1 MSYLSF
7 SKSLISAQ
15 GLAASI
21 STLALMASAPLAFAL
36 DNDVD
41 AYDGSVLAGC
51 ANATPLTAAQ
61 TDGRFR
67 NIVAGRQQCIET
79 NARDNVV
86 SGGFHT
92 IGERAE
98 RNTVRGQQNTIGS
111 FSSGNFVDGFTNV
124 ITNGGGGS
132 FVFGDGNNVDGSSNN
147 ALGDDNTFGAGT
159 FHNTIVGEGNGV
171 SGNQTV
177 NNFIAGTNNTITASQ
192 VRNNFI
198 LGDRNTITGSLN
210 IGTNNFLSGTN
221 GSITGN
227 YNFVGGGN
235 GLAGPSVTGNNN
247 IVIGAG
253 ASSVVDDGVAIGL
266 NSAAT
271 LSIAAAQATWA
282 GGLVGSATL
291 TEGTDATGGE
301 FNIGI
306 VC

>member
-1 MSYLSF
+1 MTN
-7 SKSLISAQ
+7 SKTN
-15 GLAASI
+15 
-21 STLALMASAPLAFAL
+21 TLKALTLTASALSILCAAPTAFAQS
-36 DNDVD
+36 NDVD
-41 AYDGSVLAGC
+41 AYEGTVLAGC
-51 ANATPLTAAQ
+51 ANTTPLTTAI

-98 RNTVRGQQNTIGS
+98 RNTVRGQQNTIGD
-111 FSSGNFVDGFTNV
+111 FSSGNFVDGSLNV
-124 ITNGGGGS
+124 IMNGGGGH
-132 FVFGDGNNVDGSSNN
+132 FVFGTDNNVGGANN
-147 ALGDDNTFGAGT
+147 VALGTDNTFGAGT
-159 FHNTIVGEGNGV
+159 FRNTILGDDNGV
-171 SGNQTV
+171 FGNQTV